1 MTFILLAITLKKEK
15 IARIIRKGAYRI
27 MKKRN
32 IILCTAAGVVVVAAA
47 AGVIVMKGNSSGG
60 GTQGGMGGPGGMDMQ
75 QETQTT
81 VVRAEEPETG
91 SIYLTTELTG
101 TVEPDDVVH
110 VYAKASGDIT
120 AVNVKAGDTV
130 TKGQVL
136 FTIDTE
142 QVANEKNSVDSA
154 QVNLQEAQSD
164 LARMQILYDG
174 GDLSEQEYEQY
185 TNAVKTAQLQYNSA
199 KTSYDQQVSYSSV
212 TAPIS
217 GKVESCSAEVYDRA
231 STNGE
236 LCVISGEGEK
246 KVTFYVTQ
254 RMLENLAVGDSLTVE
269 KSGNAYNAVID
280 EVNTM
285 VDDSTGMFKVE
296 AQLADTDNNAATGS
310 TVKLTVTTG
319 KAENVMTIPVDAVYY
334 SGGKAYVYLYEDGK
348 AKKAS
353 IEVGI
358 NDDDYVE
365 VTGGLSAD
373 DLVVST
379 WSNNLYEG
387 ADIQLSGSGDSQAAP
402 EGAGDQN
409 SQAAPEGAAGAPDG
423 QAAPDAAGRNG
434 GAAPAGEPNADA
446 PADGAGGE
454 TPVTDNSA
462 AGSSASQE
470 G

>member
-1 MTFILLAITLKKEK
+1 
-15 IARIIRKGAYRI
+15 
-27 MKKRN
+27 MKKKN
-32 IILCTAAGVVVVAAA
+32 IILCAAAGVVVVAAA
-47 AGVIVMKGNSSGG
+47 AGVTAMKGSSGG
-60 GTQGGMGGPGGMDMQ
+60 DKQGMGGGPGGRPGGMGEMEQ
-75 QETQTT
+75 QTQTT

-91 SIYLTTELTG
+91 NIYLTTELTG

-142 QVANEKNSVDSA
+142 QVDTAKNSVDSA
-154 QVNLQEAQSD
+154 AVNLQKAQSD

-174 GDLSEQEYEQY
+174 GDLSDQEYEQY
-185 TNAVKTAQLQYNSA
+185 TNSVKTAQLQYNSA
-199 KTSYDQQVSYSSV
+199 KTAYDQQVGYSSV

-231 STNGE
+231 NMNGE

-254 RMLENLAVGDSLTVE
+254 RMLENLAVGDTLTVE
-269 KSGNAYNAVID
+269 KSGKTYDAVIN
-280 EVNTM
+280 EINTM
-285 VDDSTGMFKVE
+285 VDDATGLFKIE
-296 AQLADTDNNAATGS
+296 AQLADADDAATGS

-365 VTGGLSAD
+365 VTDGLSAD

-387 ADIQLSGSGDSQAAP
+387 ADIQLAGSS
-402 EGAGDQN
+402 ESAGGQDTD
-409 SQAAPEGAAGAPDG
+409 AAGQAAPDG
-423 QAAPDAAGRNG
+423 QAVAPKAGNPDGQAAGG
-434 GAAPAGEPNADA
+434 QDALAEEPEQGA
-446 PADGAGGE
+446 
-454 TPVTDNSA
+454 PVGNDNSA
-462 AGSSASQE
+462 AGSSAAQE

>member
-1 MTFILLAITLKKEK
+1 MFTNDFYIIGYNIKKGK
-15 IARIIRKGAYRI
+15 IARIIRRGAYRI

-120 AVNVKAGDTV
+120 AVNVKVGDTV

-334 SGGKAYVYLYEDGK
+334 SGGNAYVYLYEDGK

-387 ADIQLSGSGDSQAAP
+387 ADIQLSGSGDSQTV
-402 EGAGDQN
+402 
-409 SQAAPEGAAGAPDG
+409 
-423 QAAPDAAGRNG
+423 
-434 GAAPAGEPNADA
+434 
-446 PADGAGGE
+446 PADGVGGE
-454 TPVTDNSA
+454 TPAADNSA

>member
-1 MTFILLAITLKKEK
+1 
-15 IARIIRKGAYRI
+15 
-27 MKKRN
+27 MKKKN
-32 IILCTAAGVVVVAAA
+32 IILCAAAGVVVVAAA
-47 AGVIVMKGNSSGG
+47 AGVTAMKGSSGG
-60 GTQGGMGGPGGMDMQ
+60 DKQGMGGGPGGGPGGMGEMEQ
-75 QETQTT
+75 QTQTT

-91 SIYLTTELTG
+91 NIYLTTELTG

-142 QVANEKNSVDSA
+142 QVDTAKNSVDSA
-154 QVNLQEAQSD
+154 AVNLQKAQSD

-174 GDLSEQEYEQY
+174 GDLSDQEYEQY
-185 TNAVKTAQLQYNSA
+185 TNSVKTAQLQYNSA
-199 KTSYDQQVSYSSV
+199 KTAYDQQVGYSSV

-231 STNGE
+231 NMNGE

-254 RMLENLAVGDSLTVE
+254 RMLENLAVGDTLTVE
-269 KSGNAYNAVID
+269 KSGKTYDAVIN
-280 EVNTM
+280 EINTM
-285 VDDSTGMFKVE
+285 VDDATGLFKIE
-296 AQLADTDNNAATGS
+296 AQLADADDAATGS

-365 VTGGLSAD
+365 ITDGLSAD

-387 ADIQLSGSGDSQAAP
+387 ADIQLAGSS
-402 EGAGDQN
+402 ESAGGQD
-409 SQAAPEGAAGAPDG
+409 ADAAGQAAPDG
-423 QAAPDAAGRNG
+423 QAVASKAGNPDGQAAGG
-434 GAAPAGEPNADA
+434 QDA
-446 PADGAGGE
+446 PAEEPEQGAPTGN
-454 TPVTDNSA
+454 DNSA
-462 AGSSASQE
+462 AGSSAAQE

>member
-1 MTFILLAITLKKEK
+1 
-15 IARIIRKGAYRI
+15 
-27 MKKRN
+27 
-32 IILCTAAGVVVVAAA
+32 
-47 AGVIVMKGNSSGG
+47 
-60 GTQGGMGGPGGMDMQ
+60 
-75 QETQTT
+75 
-81 VVRAEEPETG
+81 
-91 SIYLTTELTG
+91 
-101 TVEPDDVVH
+101 
-110 VYAKASGDIT
+110 
-120 AVNVKAGDTV
+120 
-130 TKGQVL
+130 
-136 FTIDTE
+136 
-142 QVANEKNSVDSA
+142 
-154 QVNLQEAQSD
+154 
-164 LARMQILYDG
+164 
-174 GDLSEQEYEQY
+174 
-185 TNAVKTAQLQYNSA
+185 
-199 KTSYDQQVSYSSV
+199 
-212 TAPIS
+212 
-217 GKVESCSAEVYDRA
+217 
-231 STNGE
+231 
-236 LCVISGEGEK
+236 
-246 KVTFYVTQ
+246 
-254 RMLENLAVGDSLTVE
+254 MLENLAVGDSLTVE

-334 SGGKAYVYLYEDGK
+334 SGGNAYVYLYEDGK

-387 ADIQLSGSGDSQAAP
+387 ADIQLSGSGDSQTV
-402 EGAGDQN
+402 
-409 SQAAPEGAAGAPDG
+409 
-423 QAAPDAAGRNG
+423 
-434 GAAPAGEPNADA
+434 

-454 TPVTDNSA
+454 TPAADNSA

>member
-1 MTFILLAITLKKEK
+1 
-15 IARIIRKGAYRI
+15 
-27 MKKRN
+27 
-32 IILCTAAGVVVVAAA
+32 
-47 AGVIVMKGNSSGG
+47 
-60 GTQGGMGGPGGMDMQ
+60 MQ
-75 QETQTT
+75 PQPQTT

-91 SIYLTTELTG
+91 NIYLTTELTG

-142 QVANEKNSVDSA
+142 QVDTAKNSVDSA
-154 QVNLQEAQSD
+154 AVNLQKAQSD

-174 GDLSEQEYEQY
+174 GDLSDQEYEQY

-199 KTSYDQQVSYSSV
+199 KTSYDQQVGYSSV

-231 STNGE
+231 NMNGE

-254 RMLENLAVGDSLTVE
+254 RMLENLSVGDTLTVE
-269 KSGNAYNAVID
+269 KSGKTYDAVIN
-280 EVNTM
+280 EINTM
-285 VDDSTGMFKVE
+285 VDDATGLFKIE
-296 AQLADTDNNAATGS
+296 AQLADADDAATGS

-365 VTGGLSAD
+365 VTDGLSAD

-387 ADIQLSGSGDSQAAP
+387 ADIQLAGSS
-402 EGAGDQN
+402 ESAGGQN
-409 SQAAPEGAAGAPDG
+409 ADAAGQAAPDG
-423 QAAPDAAGRNG
+423 QAVAPKAGNPDGQAAGG
-434 GAAPAGEPNADA
+434 QDA
-446 PADGAGGE
+446 PAEEPAQGAPTGN
-454 TPVTDNSA
+454 DNSA
-462 AGSSASQE
+462 AGSSAAQE

>member
-1 MTFILLAITLKKEK
+1 MSKLSSLMEAAKQNKKKTAI
-15 IARIIRKGAYRI
+15 IA
-27 MKKRN
+27 
-32 IILCTAAGVVVVAAA
+32 VVVVLVLAALF
-47 AGVIVMKGNSSGG
+47 MRFKGGSKGG
-60 GTQGGMGGPGGMDMQ
+60 PGGGPGGMQD
-75 QETQTT
+75 TQMDNVATVAAENPKSGTIERTT
-81 VVRAEEPETG
+81 ST
-91 SIYLTTELTG
+91 SG
-101 TVEPDDVVH
+101 TVEASDVVY

-142 QVANEKNSVDSA
+142 QVDTAKNSVDSA
-154 QVNLQEAQSD
+154 AVNLQKAQSD

-174 GDLSEQEYEQY
+174 GDLSDQEYEQY
-185 TNAVKTAQLQYNSA
+185 TNSVKTAQLQYNSA
-199 KTSYDQQVSYSSV
+199 KTAYDQQVGYSSV

-231 STNGE
+231 NMNGE

-254 RMLENLAVGDSLTVE
+254 RMLENLAVGDTLTVE
-269 KSGNAYNAVID
+269 KSGKTYDAVIN
-280 EVNTM
+280 EINTM
-285 VDDSTGMFKVE
+285 VDDATGLFKIE
-296 AQLADTDNNAATGS
+296 AQLAGADDAATGS

-365 VTGGLSAD
+365 VTDGLSAD

-379 WSNNLYEG
+379 WSNNL
-387 ADIQLSGSGDSQAAP
+387 
-402 EGAGDQN
+402 
-409 SQAAPEGAAGAPDG
+409 
-423 QAAPDAAGRNG
+423 
-434 GAAPAGEPNADA
+434 
-446 PADGAGGE
+446 
-454 TPVTDNSA
+454 
-462 AGSSASQE
+462 
-470 G
+470 

>member
-1 MTFILLAITLKKEK
+1 
-15 IARIIRKGAYRI
+15 
-27 MKKRN
+27 MKKKN
-32 IILCTAAGVVVVAAA
+32 IILCAAAGVVVVAAA
-47 AGVIVMKGNSSGG
+47 AGVTAMKGSSGG
-60 GTQGGMGGPGGMDMQ
+60 DKQGMGGGPGGGPGGMGEMEQ
-75 QETQTT
+75 QTQTT

-91 SIYLTTELTG
+91 NIYLTTELTG

-120 AVNVKAGDTV
+120 AVN
-130 TKGQVL
+130 GQVL

-142 QVANEKNSVDSA
+142 QVDTAKNSVDSA
-154 QVNLQEAQSD
+154 AVNLQKAQSD

-174 GDLSEQEYEQY
+174 GDLSDQEYEQY

-199 KTSYDQQVSYSSV
+199 KTSYDQQVCYSSV

-231 STNGE
+231 NMNGE

-254 RMLENLAVGDSLTVE
+254 RMLENLAVGDTLTVE
-269 KSGNAYNAVID
+269 KSGKTYDAVIN
-280 EVNTM
+280 EINTM
-285 VDDSTGMFKVE
+285 VDD
-296 AQLADTDNNAATGS
+296 ADDAATGS
-310 TVKLTVTTG
+310 TVRLTVTAG

-365 VTGGLSAD
+365 VTDGLSTD

-387 ADIQLSGSGDSQAAP
+387 ADIQLAGSS
-402 EGAGDQN
+402 E
-409 SQAAPEGAAGAPDG
+409 S
-423 QAAPDAAGRNG
+423 
-434 GAAPAGEPNADA
+434 
-446 PADGAGGE
+446 AGGQNAP
-454 TPVTDNSA
+454 TGNDNSA
-462 AGSSASQE
+462 VGSSAAQE

>member
-1 MTFILLAITLKKEK
+1 
-15 IARIIRKGAYRI
+15 
-27 MKKRN
+27 MKKKN
-32 IILCTAAGVVVVAAA
+32 IILCAAAGVVVVAAA
-47 AGVIVMKGNSSGG
+47 AGVTAMKDSSGG
-60 GTQGGMGGPGGMDMQ
+60 DKQGMGGGPGGRPGGMGEMEQ
-75 QETQTT
+75 QTQTT

-91 SIYLTTELTG
+91 NIYLTTELTG

-142 QVANEKNSVDSA
+142 QVDTAKNSVDSA
-154 QVNLQEAQSD
+154 AVNLQKAQSD

-174 GDLSEQEYEQY
+174 GDLSDQEYEQY
-185 TNAVKTAQLQYNSA
+185 TNSVKTAQLQYNSA
-199 KTSYDQQVSYSSV
+199 KTAYDQQVGYSSV

-231 STNGE
+231 NMNGE

-254 RMLENLAVGDSLTVE
+254 RMLENLAVGDTLTVE
-269 KSGNAYNAVID
+269 KSGNTYDAVIN
-280 EVNTM
+280 EINTM
-285 VDDSTGMFKVE
+285 VDDATGLFKIE
-296 AQLADTDNNAATGS
+296 AQLADADDAATGS

-365 VTGGLSAD
+365 VTDGLSAD

-387 ADIQLSGSGDSQAAP
+387 ADIQLAGSS
-402 EGAGDQN
+402 ESAG
-409 SQAAPEGAAGAPDG
+409 G
-423 QAAPDAAGRNG
+423 Q
-434 GAAPAGEPNADA
+434 DA
-446 PADGAGGE
+446 PTGN
-454 TPVTDNSA
+454 DNSA
-462 AGSSASQE
+462 AGSSAAQE

>member
-1 MTFILLAITLKKEK
+1 MN
-15 IARIIRKGAYRI
+15 
-27 MKKRN
+27 KRN

-47 AGVIVMKGNSSGG
+47 VGVTTMKGSSGG
-60 GTQGGMGGPGGMDMQ
+60 VKQGGMGMGGPGGGPGGMDGMQ
-75 QETQTT
+75 QESQST

-120 AVNVKAGDTV
+120 AAYVKAGDIV

-142 QVANEKNSVDSA
+142 QVANAKNSVDSA
-154 QVNLQEAQSD
+154 EVNLQKAQSD

-174 GDLSEQEYEQY
+174 GDLSDQEYEQY

-231 STNGE
+231 NMNGE

-254 RMLENLAVGDSLTVE
+254 RMLDNLAVGDSLTVE
-269 KSGNAYNAVID
+269 KSGKTYNAVID
-280 EVNTM
+280 EINTM
-285 VDDSTGMFKVE
+285 VDDATGMFKVE
-296 AQLADTDNNAATGS
+296 AQLADADDAATGS

-365 VTGGLSAD
+365 VTDGLSAD

-387 ADIQLSGSGDSQAAP
+387 ADIQLAGSSENADSQ
-402 EGAGDQN
+402 G
-409 SQAAPEGAAGAPDG
+409 AGAPDG
-423 QAAPDAAGRNG
+423 QAAPDGAGDPDSQSAPG
-434 GAAPAGEPNADA
+434 ESGDPDGQAAPGAEAGTPNSPAGAPNADA
-446 PADGAGGE
+446 PSGE
-454 TPVTDNSA
+454 QAPSADNSA

>member
-1 MTFILLAITLKKEK
+1 
-15 IARIIRKGAYRI
+15 
-27 MKKRN
+27 MKKKN
-32 IILCTAAGVVVVAAA
+32 IILCAAAGVVVVAAA
-47 AGVIVMKGNSSGG
+47 AGVTAMKGSSGG
-60 GTQGGMGGPGGMDMQ
+60 DKQGMGGGPGGVPGGMGEMQ
-75 QETQTT
+75 QQTQTT

-91 SIYLTTELTG
+91 NIYLTTELTG

-142 QVANEKNSVDSA
+142 QVDTAKNSVDSA
-154 QVNLQEAQSD
+154 AVNLQKAQSD

-174 GDLSEQEYEQY
+174 GDLSDQEYEQY

-199 KTSYDQQVSYSSV
+199 KTSYDQQVGYSSV

-231 STNGE
+231 NMNGE

-254 RMLENLAVGDSLTVE
+254 RMLENLAVGDTMTVE
-269 KSGNAYNAVID
+269 KSGNTYNAVID
-280 EVNTM
+280 EINTM
-285 VDDSTGMFKVE
+285 VDETTGLFKVE
-296 AQLADTDNNAATGS
+296 AQLTDANDAATGS

-348 AKKAS
+348 AKKVS

-358 NDDDYVE
+358 NNDDYVE
-365 VTGGLSAD
+365 VTDGLSAD

-387 ADIQLSGSGDSQAAP
+387 ADIQLAGSSESA
-402 EGAGDQN
+402 E
-409 SQAAPEGAAGAPDG
+409 SDG
-423 QAAPDAAGRNG
+423 QAAPDADGE
-434 GAAPAGEPNADA
+434 APAGSDNQGAPENGENAPEGQPA
-446 PADGAGGE
+446 PDSGENAQAGDENG
-454 TPVTDNSA
+454 A
-462 AGSSASQE
+462 AGSSAAQE

>member
-1 MTFILLAITLKKEK
+1 
-15 IARIIRKGAYRI
+15 
-27 MKKRN
+27 MKKKN
-32 IILCTAAGVVVVAAA
+32 IILCAAAGVVVVAAA
-47 AGVIVMKGNSSGG
+47 AGVTAMKGSSGG
-60 GTQGGMGGPGGMDMQ
+60 DKQGMGGGPGGGPGGMGEMEQ
-75 QETQTT
+75 QTQTT

-91 SIYLTTELTG
+91 NIYLTTELTG

-142 QVANEKNSVDSA
+142 QVDTAKNSVDSA
-154 QVNLQEAQSD
+154 AVNLQKAQSD

-174 GDLSEQEYEQY
+174 GDLSDQEYEQY

-199 KTSYDQQVSYSSV
+199 KTSYDQQVGYSSV

-231 STNGE
+231 NMNGE

-254 RMLENLAVGDSLTVE
+254 RMLENLSVGDTLTVE
-269 KSGNAYNAVID
+269 KSGKTYDAVIN
-280 EVNTM
+280 EINTM
-285 VDDSTGMFKVE
+285 VDDATGLFKIE
-296 AQLADTDNNAATGS
+296 AQLADADDAATGS

-365 VTGGLSAD
+365 ITDGLSAD

-387 ADIQLSGSGDSQAAP
+387 ADIQLAGSS
-402 EGAGDQN
+402 ESAGDQD
-409 SQAAPEGAAGAPDG
+409 ADAAGQAAPDG
-423 QAAPDAAGRNG
+423 QAVASKAGNPDGQAAGG
-434 GAAPAGEPNADA
+434 QDA
-446 PADGAGGE
+446 PAEEPEQGAPTGN
-454 TPVTDNSA
+454 DNSA
-462 AGSSASQE
+462 AGSSAAQE

>member
-1 MTFILLAITLKKEK
+1 
-15 IARIIRKGAYRI
+15 
-27 MKKRN
+27 MKKKN
-32 IILCTAAGVVVVAAA
+32 IILCAAAGVVVVAAA
-47 AGVIVMKGNSSGG
+47 AGVTAMKGSSGG
-60 GTQGGMGGPGGMDMQ
+60 DKQGMGGGPGGGPGGMGEMEQ
-75 QETQTT
+75 QTQTT

-91 SIYLTTELTG
+91 NIYLTTELTG

-142 QVANEKNSVDSA
+142 QVDTAKNSVDSA
-154 QVNLQEAQSD
+154 AVNLQKAQSD

-174 GDLSEQEYEQY
+174 GDLSDQEYEQY
-185 TNAVKTAQLQYNSA
+185 TNSVKTAQLQYNSA
-199 KTSYDQQVSYSSV
+199 KTAYDQQVGYSSV

-231 STNGE
+231 NMNGE

-254 RMLENLAVGDSLTVE
+254 RMLENLAVGDTLTVE
-269 KSGNAYNAVID
+269 KSGKTYDAVIN
-280 EVNTM
+280 EINTM
-285 VDDSTGMFKVE
+285 VDDATGLFKIE
-296 AQLADTDNNAATGS
+296 AQLADADDAATGS

-365 VTGGLSAD
+365 VTDGLSAD

-387 ADIQLSGSGDSQAAP
+387 ADIQLSGSDDSQAVL

-409 SQAAPEGAAGAPDG
+409 SQAAQNGEAGAPDG
-423 QAAPDAAGRNG
+423 QAASDAAGHNG
-434 GAAPAGEPNADA
+434 GAAPAGENA
-446 PADGAGGE
+446 PADRAGGE
-454 TPVTDNSA
+454 TPAADNSA

>member
-1 MTFILLAITLKKEK
+1 
-15 IARIIRKGAYRI
+15 

-32 IILCTAAGVVVVAAA
+32 VILCTAAGVVVVAAA
-47 AGVIVMKGNSSGG
+47 AGVIVMKGKSSGG
-60 GTQGGMGGPGGMDMQ
+60 GMQGGMGGPGGGPGGMDMR

-120 AVNVKAGDTV
+120 AVNVKAGDIV

-142 QVANEKNSVDSA
+142 QVANAKNSVDSA
-154 QVNLQEAQSD
+154 QVNLQKAQSD

-231 STNGE
+231 NMNGE

-254 RMLENLAVGDSLTVE
+254 RMLENLAVGDSLTAE
-269 KSGNAYNAVID
+269 KSGNTYNAMID
-280 EVNTM
+280 EINTM

-296 AQLADTDNNAATGS
+296 AQLTDTDNNAATGS

-365 VTGGLSAD
+365 VTDGLSAD

-387 ADIQLSGSGDSQAAP
+387 ADIQLSGSNDSQAAP

-409 SQAAPEGAAGAPDG
+409 SQAAPNGEAGAPDG
-423 QAAPDAAGRNG
+423 Q
-434 GAAPAGEPNADA
+434 AAPAGEPNADA

-454 TPVTDNSA
+454 TPAADNSA
-462 AGSSASQE
+462 AGSSAAQE

>member
-1 MTFILLAITLKKEK
+1 
-15 IARIIRKGAYRI
+15 
-27 MKKRN
+27 MKKKN
-32 IILCTAAGVVVVAAA
+32 IILCAAAGVVVVAAA
-47 AGVIVMKGNSSGG
+47 AGVTAMKGSSGG
-60 GTQGGMGGPGGMDMQ
+60 DKQGMGGGPGGGPGGMGEMEQ
-75 QETQTT
+75 QTQTT

-91 SIYLTTELTG
+91 NIYLTTELTG

-142 QVANEKNSVDSA
+142 QVDTAKNSVDSA
-154 QVNLQEAQSD
+154 AVNLQKAQSD

-174 GDLSEQEYEQY
+174 GDLSDQEYEQY

-199 KTSYDQQVSYSSV
+199 KTSYDQQVGYSSV

-231 STNGE
+231 NMNGE

-254 RMLENLAVGDSLTVE
+254 RMLENLSVGDTLTVE
-269 KSGNAYNAVID
+269 KSGKTYDAVIN
-280 EVNTM
+280 EINTM
-285 VDDSTGMFKVE
+285 VDDATGLFKIE
-296 AQLADTDNNAATGS
+296 AQLVDADDAATES

-365 VTGGLSAD
+365 VTDGLSAD

-387 ADIQLSGSGDSQAAP
+387 ADIQLAGSS
-402 EGAGDQN
+402 ESAGGQD
-409 SQAAPEGAAGAPDG
+409 ADAAGQAAPDG
-423 QAAPDAAGRNG
+423 QAVAPKAGNPDDQAAGG
-434 GAAPAGEPNADA
+434 QDALAEEPEQDA
-446 PADGAGGE
+446 PVGNDK
-454 TPVTDNSA
+454 SA
-462 AGSSASQE
+462 AGSSAAQE

>member
-1 MTFILLAITLKKEK
+1 
-15 IARIIRKGAYRI
+15 
-27 MKKRN
+27 MKKKN
-32 IILCTAAGVVVVAAA
+32 IILCAAAGVVVVAAA
-47 AGVIVMKGNSSGG
+47 AGVTAMKGSSGG
-60 GTQGGMGGPGGMDMQ
+60 DKQGMGGGPGGGPGGMGEMEQ
-75 QETQTT
+75 QTQTT

-91 SIYLTTELTG
+91 NIYLTTELTG

-142 QVANEKNSVDSA
+142 QVDTAKNSVDSA
-154 QVNLQEAQSD
+154 TVNLQKAQSD

-174 GDLSEQEYEQY
+174 GDLSDQEY
-185 TNAVKTAQLQYNSA
+185 
-199 KTSYDQQVSYSSV
+199 QQVGYSSV

-231 STNGE
+231 NMNGE

-254 RMLENLAVGDSLTVE
+254 RMLENLSVGDTLTVE
-269 KSGNAYNAVID
+269 KSGKTYDAVIN
-280 EVNTM
+280 EINTM
-285 VDDSTGMFKVE
+285 VDDATGLFKIE
-296 AQLADTDNNAATGS
+296 AQLADADDAATGS

-365 VTGGLSAD
+365 VTDGLSAD

-387 ADIQLSGSGDSQAAP
+387 ADIQLAGSS
-402 EGAGDQN
+402 E
-409 SQAAPEGAAGAPDG
+409 S
-423 QAAPDAAGRNG
+423 
-434 GAAPAGEPNADA
+434 
-446 PADGAGGE
+446 AGGQNAP
-454 TPVTDNSA
+454 TGNDNSA
-462 AGSSASQE
+462 AGSSAAQE

>member
-1 MTFILLAITLKKEK
+1 
-15 IARIIRKGAYRI
+15 
-27 MKKRN
+27 MKKKN
-32 IILCTAAGVVVVAAA
+32 IILCAAAGVVVVAAA
-47 AGVIVMKGNSSGG
+47 AGVTVMKGSSGG
-60 GTQGGMGGPGGMDMQ
+60 DKQGMGGGPGGGPGGMQ
-75 QETQTT
+75 QQTQTT

-91 SIYLTTELTG
+91 NIYLTTELTG

-142 QVANEKNSVDSA
+142 QVDTAKNSVDSA
-154 QVNLQEAQSD
+154 AVNLQKAQSN

-174 GDLSEQEYEQY
+174 GDLSDQEYEQY

-199 KTSYDQQVSYSSV
+199 KTSYDQQVGYSSV

-231 STNGE
+231 NMNGE

-254 RMLENLAVGDSLTVE
+254 RMLENLAVGDTLTVE
-269 KSGNAYNAVID
+269 KSGKTYDAVIN
-280 EVNTM
+280 EINTM
-285 VDDSTGMFKVE
+285 VDDATGLFKIE
-296 AQLADTDNNAATGS
+296 AQLADADDAATGS

-353 IEVGI
+353 IEIGI

-365 VTGGLSAD
+365 VTDGLSAD

-387 ADIQLSGSGDSQAAP
+387 ADIQLAGSSQNADAA
-402 EGAGDQN
+402 
-409 SQAAPEGAAGAPDG
+409 G
-423 QAAPDAAGRNG
+423 QAAPNNQA
-434 GAAPAGEPNADA
+434 AAPEEGSPDSQNDSQGA
-446 PADGAGGE
+446 PEADGAPTGN
-454 TPVTDNSA
+454 DNSA
-462 AGSSASQE
+462 AGSSAAQE

>member
-334 SGGKAYVYLYEDGK
+334 SGGKADVYFYEDVK

-387 ADIQLSGSGDSQAAP
+387 ADIQLSGSGDSQTV
-402 EGAGDQN
+402 
-409 SQAAPEGAAGAPDG
+409 
-423 QAAPDAAGRNG
+423 
-434 GAAPAGEPNADA
+434 

-454 TPVTDNSA
+454 TPAADNSA

>member
-1 MTFILLAITLKKEK
+1 
-15 IARIIRKGAYRI
+15 
-27 MKKRN
+27 MKKKN
-32 IILCTAAGVVVVAAA
+32 IILCAAAGVVVVAAA
-47 AGVIVMKGNSSGG
+47 AGVTAMKGSSGG
-60 GTQGGMGGPGGMDMQ
+60 DKQGMGGGPGGGMGEMEQ
-75 QETQTT
+75 QTQTT

-91 SIYLTTELTG
+91 NIYLTTELTG

-142 QVANEKNSVDSA
+142 QVDTAKNSVDSA
-154 QVNLQEAQSD
+154 AVNLQKAQSD

-174 GDLSEQEYEQY
+174 GDLSDQEYEQY

-199 KTSYDQQVSYSSV
+199 KTSYDQQVGYSSV

-231 STNGE
+231 NMNGE

-254 RMLENLAVGDSLTVE
+254 RMLENLAVGDTLTVE
-269 KSGNAYNAVID
+269 KSGKTYDAVIN
-280 EVNTM
+280 EINTM
-285 VDDSTGMFKVE
+285 VDDATGLFKIE
-296 AQLADTDNNAATGS
+296 AQLADADDAATGS

-319 KAENVMTIPVDAVYY
+319 KAENVMTIPMDAVYY

-365 VTGGLSAD
+365 VTDGLSAD

-387 ADIQLSGSGDSQAAP
+387 ADIQLAGSSQNADAA
-402 EGAGDQN
+402 
-409 SQAAPEGAAGAPDG
+409 G
-423 QAAPDAAGRNG
+423 QAAPNNQA
-434 GAAPAGEPNADA
+434 AAPEEGSPDSQNDSQGA
-446 PADGAGGE
+446 PEADGAPTGN
-454 TPVTDNSA
+454 DNSA
-462 AGSSASQE
+462 AGSSAAQE

>member
-1 MTFILLAITLKKEK
+1 
-15 IARIIRKGAYRI
+15 
-27 MKKRN
+27 
-32 IILCTAAGVVVVAAA
+32 
-47 AGVIVMKGNSSGG
+47 
-60 GTQGGMGGPGGMDMQ
+60 
-75 QETQTT
+75 
-81 VVRAEEPETG
+81 
-91 SIYLTTELTG
+91 
-101 TVEPDDVVH
+101 
-110 VYAKASGDIT
+110 
-120 AVNVKAGDTV
+120 
-130 TKGQVL
+130 
-136 FTIDTE
+136 
-142 QVANEKNSVDSA
+142 
-154 QVNLQEAQSD
+154 
-164 LARMQILYDG
+164 MQILYDG

-231 STNGE
+231 NMNGE

-269 KSGNAYNAVID
+269 KSGNTYNAVID
-280 EVNTM
+280 EINTM

-296 AQLADTDNNAATGS
+296 AQLTDTDNNAATGS

-334 SGGKAYVYLYEDGK
+334 SGGNAYVYLYEDGK

-387 ADIQLSGSGDSQAAP
+387 ADIQLSGSGD
-402 EGAGDQN
+402 GAV
-409 SQAAPEGAAGAPDG
+409 
-423 QAAPDAAGRNG
+423 
-434 GAAPAGEPNADA
+434 
-446 PADGAGGE
+446 GE
-454 TPVTDNSA
+454 TPAADNSA
-462 AGSSASQE
+462 AGSSAAQE

>member
-1 MTFILLAITLKKEK
+1 
-15 IARIIRKGAYRI
+15 
-27 MKKRN
+27 MKKKN
-32 IILCTAAGVVVVAAA
+32 IILCAAAGVVVVAAA
-47 AGVIVMKGNSSGG
+47 AGVTAMKGSSGG
-60 GTQGGMGGPGGMDMQ
+60 DKQGMGGGPGGGPGGMGEMEQ
-75 QETQTT
+75 QTQTT

-91 SIYLTTELTG
+91 NIYLTTELTG

-142 QVANEKNSVDSA
+142 QVDTAKNSVDSA
-154 QVNLQEAQSD
+154 AVNLQKAQSD

-174 GDLSEQEYEQY
+174 GDLSDQEYEQY
-185 TNAVKTAQLQYNSA
+185 TNSVKTAQLQYNSA
-199 KTSYDQQVSYSSV
+199 KTAYDQQVGYSSV

-217 GKVESCSAEVYDRA
+217 GKVESCSTEVYDRA
-231 STNGE
+231 NMNGE

-269 KSGNAYNAVID
+269 KSGNTYNAVID
-280 EVNTM
+280 EINTM

-365 VTGGLSAD
+365 VTDGLSTD

-409 SQAAPEGAAGAPDG
+409 SQAAPNGEAGAPDG
-423 QAAPDAAGRNG
+423 Q
-434 GAAPAGEPNADA
+434 AAPAGEPNADA

-454 TPVTDNSA
+454 TPAADNSA
-462 AGSSASQE
+462 AGSSAAQE

>member
-1 MTFILLAITLKKEK
+1 
-15 IARIIRKGAYRI
+15 
-27 MKKRN
+27 MKKKN
-32 IILCTAAGVVVVAAA
+32 IILCAAAGVVVVAAA
-47 AGVIVMKGNSSGG
+47 AGVTAMKGSSSGDKQGMG
-60 GTQGGMGGPGGMDMQ
+60 GGPGGGPGGMGEMEQ
-75 QETQTT
+75 QTQTT

-91 SIYLTTELTG
+91 NIYLTTELTG

-142 QVANEKNSVDSA
+142 QVDTAKNSVDSA
-154 QVNLQEAQSD
+154 AVNLQKAQSD

-174 GDLSEQEYEQY
+174 GDLSDQEYEQY
-185 TNAVKTAQLQYNSA
+185 TNSVKTAQLQYNSA
-199 KTSYDQQVSYSSV
+199 KTAYDQQVGYSSV

-231 STNGE
+231 NMNGE

-254 RMLENLAVGDSLTVE
+254 RMLENLAVGDTLTVE
-269 KSGNAYNAVID
+269 KSGNTYDAVIN
-280 EVNTM
+280 EINTM
-285 VDDSTGMFKVE
+285 VDDATGLFKIE
-296 AQLADTDNNAATGS
+296 AQLADADDAATGS

-365 VTGGLSAD
+365 VTDGLSAD

-387 ADIQLSGSGDSQAAP
+387 ADIQLAGSS
-402 EGAGDQN
+402 ESAG
-409 SQAAPEGAAGAPDG
+409 G
-423 QAAPDAAGRNG
+423 Q
-434 GAAPAGEPNADA
+434 DA
-446 PADGAGGE
+446 PTGN
-454 TPVTDNSA
+454 DNSA
-462 AGSSASQE
+462 AGSSAAQE

>member
-1 MTFILLAITLKKEK
+1 
-15 IARIIRKGAYRI
+15 

-60 GTQGGMGGPGGMDMQ
+60 GMQGGMGGPGGGPGGMGGMQ
-75 QETQTT
+75 QESQNT

-120 AVNVKAGDTV
+120 AVYVKAGDTV

-142 QVANEKNSVDSA
+142 QVANAKNSVDSA
-154 QVNLQEAQSD
+154 QVNLQKAQSD

-231 STNGE
+231 NMNGE

-269 KSGNAYNAVID
+269 KSGNTYNAMID
-280 EVNTM
+280 EINTM

-296 AQLADTDNNAATGS
+296 AQLTDTDNNAATGS

-365 VTGGLSAD
+365 VTDGLSAD

-387 ADIQLSGSGDSQAAP
+387 ADIQLSGSSDSQAAP
-402 EGAGDQN
+402 NGE
-409 SQAAPEGAAGAPDG
+409 AGAPDG
-423 QAAPDAAGRNG
+423 QAAPNAAGQNG
-434 GAAPAGEPNADA
+434 GTAPDGQAA

-454 TPVTDNSA
+454 TPAADNSA
-462 AGSSASQE
+462 AGSSAAQE

>member
-32 IILCTAAGVVVVAAA
+32 IILCTAAGVVVIAAA

-142 QVANEKNSVDSA
+142 QVANAKNSVDSA
-154 QVNLQEAQSD
+154 QVNLQKAQSD

-387 ADIQLSGSGDSQAAP
+387 ADIQLSGSSDSQAT
-402 EGAGDQN
+402 
-409 SQAAPEGAAGAPDG
+409 
-423 QAAPDAAGRNG
+423 
-434 GAAPAGEPNADA
+434 

-454 TPVTDNSA
+454 TPAADNSA

>member
-1 MTFILLAITLKKEK
+1 
-15 IARIIRKGAYRI
+15 

-32 IILCTAAGVVVVAAA
+32 VILCTAAGVVVVAAA
-47 AGVIVMKGNSSGG
+47 AGVIVMKGKSSGG
-60 GTQGGMGGPGGMDMQ
+60 GMQGGMGGPGGGPGGMGGMQ
-75 QETQTT
+75 QESQST
-81 VVRAEEPETG
+81 VVRAKEPGTG

-120 AVNVKAGDTV
+120 AVYVKAGDTV

-142 QVANEKNSVDSA
+142 QVANAKNSVDSA
-154 QVNLQEAQSD
+154 QINLQKAQSD

-231 STNGE
+231 NMNGE

-254 RMLENLAVGDSLTVE
+254 RMLENLAVGDTLTVE
-269 KSGNAYNAVID
+269 KSGKTYDAVIN
-280 EVNTM
+280 EINTM
-285 VDDSTGMFKVE
+285 VDDATGLFKIE
-296 AQLADTDNNAATGS
+296 AQLADADDAATGS

-365 VTGGLSAD
+365 VTDGLSAD

-387 ADIQLSGSGDSQAAP
+387 ADIQLAGSSQNADAA
-402 EGAGDQN
+402 
-409 SQAAPEGAAGAPDG
+409 G
-423 QAAPDAAGRNG
+423 QAAPNNQA
-434 GAAPAGEPNADA
+434 AAPEEGSPDSQNDSQGA
-446 PADGAGGE
+446 PEADGAPTGN
-454 TPVTDNSA
+454 DNSA
-462 AGSSASQE
+462 AGSSAAQE

>member
-1 MTFILLAITLKKEK
+1 
-15 IARIIRKGAYRI
+15 
-27 MKKRN
+27 MKKKN
-32 IILCTAAGVVVVAAA
+32 IILCAAAGVVVVAAA
-47 AGVIVMKGNSSGG
+47 AGVTAMKGSSGG
-60 GTQGGMGGPGGMDMQ
+60 DKQGMGGGPGGGPGGMGEMEQ
-75 QETQTT
+75 QTQTT

-91 SIYLTTELTG
+91 NIYLTTELTG

-142 QVANEKNSVDSA
+142 QVDTAKNSVDSA
-154 QVNLQEAQSD
+154 AVNLQKAQSD

-174 GDLSEQEYEQY
+174 GDLSDQEYEQY
-185 TNAVKTAQLQYNSA
+185 TNSVKTAQLQYNSA
-199 KTSYDQQVSYSSV
+199 KTAYDQQVGYSSV

-231 STNGE
+231 NMNGE

-254 RMLENLAVGDSLTVE
+254 RMLENLAVGDTLTVE
-269 KSGNAYNAVID
+269 KSGKTYDAVIN
-280 EVNTM
+280 EINTM
-285 VDDSTGMFKVE
+285 VDDATGLFKIE
-296 AQLADTDNNAATGS
+296 AQLADADDAATGS

-334 SGGKAYVYLYEDGK
+334 SGGKA
-348 AKKAS
+348 KKAS

-365 VTGGLSAD
+365 VTDGLSAD

-387 ADIQLSGSGDSQAAP
+387 ADIQLAGSS
-402 EGAGDQN
+402 E
-409 SQAAPEGAAGAPDG
+409 S
-423 QAAPDAAGRNG
+423 
-434 GAAPAGEPNADA
+434 
-446 PADGAGGE
+446 AGGQNAP
-454 TPVTDNSA
+454 TGNDNSA
-462 AGSSASQE
+462 AGSSAAQE

>member
-1 MTFILLAITLKKEK
+1 
-15 IARIIRKGAYRI
+15 
-27 MKKRN
+27 MKKKN
-32 IILCTAAGVVVVAAA
+32 IILCAAAGVVVVAAA
-47 AGVIVMKGNSSGG
+47 AGVTAMKGSSGG
-60 GTQGGMGGPGGMDMQ
+60 DKQGMGGGPGGGPGGMGEMEQ
-75 QETQTT
+75 QTQTT

-91 SIYLTTELTG
+91 NIYLTTELTG

-142 QVANEKNSVDSA
+142 QVDTAKNSVDSA
-154 QVNLQEAQSD
+154 AVNLQKAQSD

-174 GDLSEQEYEQY
+174 GDLSDQEYEQY
-185 TNAVKTAQLQYNSA
+185 TNSVKTAQLQYNSA
-199 KTSYDQQVSYSSV
+199 KTAYDQQVGYSSV

-231 STNGE
+231 NMNGE

-254 RMLENLAVGDSLTVE
+254 RMLENLAVGDTLTVE
-269 KSGNAYNAVID
+269 KSGKTYDAVIN
-280 EVNTM
+280 EINTM
-285 VDDSTGMFKVE
+285 VDDATGLFKIE
-296 AQLADTDNNAATGS
+296 AQLADADDAATGS

-365 VTGGLSAD
+365 VTDGLSAD

-387 ADIQLSGSGDSQAAP
+387 ADIQLAGSS
-402 EGAGDQN
+402 ESAGGQDTD
-409 SQAAPEGAAGAPDG
+409 AAGQAAPDG
-423 QAAPDAAGRNG
+423 QAVAPKAGNPDGQAAGG
-434 GAAPAGEPNADA
+434 QDALAEEPEQGA
-446 PADGAGGE
+446 
-454 TPVTDNSA
+454 PVGNDNSA
-462 AGSSASQE
+462 AGSSAAQE

>member
-1 MTFILLAITLKKEK
+1 
-15 IARIIRKGAYRI
+15 

-60 GTQGGMGGPGGMDMQ
+60 GTQGGMGGPGGGPGGMDMQ

-334 SGGKAYVYLYEDGK
+334 SGGNAYVYLYEDGK

-365 VTGGLSAD
+365 VTDGLSAD

-387 ADIQLSGSGDSQAAP
+387 ADIQLSGSSDSQAAP
-402 EGAGDQN
+402 NGE
-409 SQAAPEGAAGAPDG
+409 AGAPDG
-423 QAAPDAAGRNG
+423 QAAPEAAGRNG

-454 TPVTDNSA
+454 TPAADNSA
-462 AGSSASQE
+462 AGSSAAQE

>member
-1 MTFILLAITLKKEK
+1 
-15 IARIIRKGAYRI
+15 
-27 MKKRN
+27 MKKKN
-32 IILCTAAGVVVVAAA
+32 IILCAAAGVVVVAAA
-47 AGVIVMKGNSSGG
+47 AGVTVMKGSSGG
-60 GTQGGMGGPGGMDMQ
+60 DKQGMGGGPGGGPGGMQ
-75 QETQTT
+75 QQTQTT

-91 SIYLTTELTG
+91 NIYLTTELTG

-142 QVANEKNSVDSA
+142 QVDTAKNSVDSA
-154 QVNLQEAQSD
+154 AVNLQKAQSD

-174 GDLSEQEYEQY
+174 GDLSDQEYEQY

-199 KTSYDQQVSYSSV
+199 KTSYDQQVGYSSV

-231 STNGE
+231 NMNGE

-254 RMLENLAVGDSLTVE
+254 RMLENLAVGDTLTVE
-269 KSGNAYNAVID
+269 KSGKTYDAVIN
-280 EVNTM
+280 EINTM
-285 VDDSTGMFKVE
+285 VDDATGLFKIE
-296 AQLADTDNNAATGS
+296 AQLADADDAATGS

-365 VTGGLSAD
+365 VTDGLSAD

-387 ADIQLSGSGDSQAAP
+387 ADIQLAGSSQNADAA
-402 EGAGDQN
+402 
-409 SQAAPEGAAGAPDG
+409 G
-423 QAAPDAAGRNG
+423 QAAPNNQA
-434 GAAPAGEPNADA
+434 AAPEEGSPDSQNDSQGA
-446 PADGAGGE
+446 PEADGAPTGN
-454 TPVTDNSA
+454 DNSA
-462 AGSSASQE
+462 AGSSAAQE

>member
-1 MTFILLAITLKKEK
+1 
-15 IARIIRKGAYRI
+15 
-27 MKKRN
+27 MKKKN
-32 IILCTAAGVVVVAAA
+32 IILCAAAGVVVVAAA
-47 AGVIVMKGNSSGG
+47 AGVTAMKGSSGG
-60 GTQGGMGGPGGMDMQ
+60 DKQGMGGGPGGGPGGMGEMEQ
-75 QETQTT
+75 QTQTT

-91 SIYLTTELTG
+91 NIYLTTELTG

-142 QVANEKNSVDSA
+142 QVDTAKNSVDSA
-154 QVNLQEAQSD
+154 AVNLQKAQSD

-174 GDLSEQEYEQY
+174 GDLSDQEYEQY
-185 TNAVKTAQLQYNSA
+185 TNSVKTAQLQYNSA
-199 KTSYDQQVSYSSV
+199 KTAYDQQVGYSSV

-231 STNGE
+231 NMNGE

-254 RMLENLAVGDSLTVE
+254 RMLENLAVGDTLTVE
-269 KSGNAYNAVID
+269 KSGNTYDAVIN
-280 EVNTM
+280 EINTM
-285 VDDSTGMFKVE
+285 VDDATGLFKIE
-296 AQLADTDNNAATGS
+296 AQLADADDAATGS

-365 VTGGLSAD
+365 VTDGLSAD

-387 ADIQLSGSGDSQAAP
+387 ADIQLAGSS
-402 EGAGDQN
+402 E
-409 SQAAPEGAAGAPDG
+409 S
-423 QAAPDAAGRNG
+423 
-434 GAAPAGEPNADA
+434 
-446 PADGAGGE
+446 AGGQNAP
-454 TPVTDNSA
+454 TGNDNSA
-462 AGSSASQE
+462 AGSSAAQE

>member
-1 MTFILLAITLKKEK
+1 
-15 IARIIRKGAYRI
+15 
-27 MKKRN
+27 MKKKN
-32 IILCTAAGVVVVAAA
+32 IILCAAAGVVVVAAA
-47 AGVIVMKGNSSGG
+47 AGVTAMKGSSGG
-60 GTQGGMGGPGGMDMQ
+60 DKQGMGGGPGGGPGGMGEMEQ
-75 QETQTT
+75 QTQTT

-91 SIYLTTELTG
+91 NIYLTTELTG

-142 QVANEKNSVDSA
+142 QVDTAKNSVDSA
-154 QVNLQEAQSD
+154 AVNLQKAQSD

-174 GDLSEQEYEQY
+174 GDLSDQEYEQY

-199 KTSYDQQVSYSSV
+199 KTSYDQQVGYSSV

-231 STNGE
+231 NMNGE

-254 RMLENLAVGDSLTVE
+254 RMLENLSVGDTLTVE
-269 KSGNAYNAVID
+269 KSGKTYDAVIN
-280 EVNTM
+280 EINTM
-285 VDDSTGMFKVE
+285 VDDATGLFKIE
-296 AQLADTDNNAATGS
+296 AQLADADDAATGS

-365 VTGGLSAD
+365 ITDGLSAD

-387 ADIQLSGSGDSQAAP
+387 ADIQLAGSS
-402 EGAGDQN
+402 ESAGGQD
-409 SQAAPEGAAGAPDG
+409 ADAAGQAAPDG
-423 QAAPDAAGRNG
+423 QAVASKAGNPDGQAAGG
-434 GAAPAGEPNADA
+434 QDA
-446 PADGAGGE
+446 PAEEPKQGAPTGN
-454 TPVTDNSA
+454 DNSA
-462 AGSSASQE
+462 AGSSAAQE

>member
-1 MTFILLAITLKKEK
+1 
-15 IARIIRKGAYRI
+15 

-32 IILCTAAGVVVVAAA
+32 VILCTAAGVVVVAAA
-47 AGVIVMKGNSSGG
+47 AGVIVMKGKSSGG
-60 GTQGGMGGPGGMDMQ
+60 GMQGGMGGPGGGPGGMGGMQ
-75 QETQTT
+75 QESQST
-81 VVRAEEPETG
+81 VVRAKEPGTG

-120 AVNVKAGDTV
+120 AVYVKAGDTV

-142 QVANEKNSVDSA
+142 QVANAKNSVDSA
-154 QVNLQEAQSD
+154 QINLQKAQSD

-402 EGAGDQN
+402 EGA
-409 SQAAPEGAAGAPDG
+409 AGAPDG

>member
-1 MTFILLAITLKKEK
+1 
-15 IARIIRKGAYRI
+15 
-27 MKKRN
+27 MKKKN
-32 IILCTAAGVVVVAAA
+32 IILCAAAGVVVVAAA
-47 AGVIVMKGNSSGG
+47 AGVTAMKGSSGG
-60 GTQGGMGGPGGMDMQ
+60 DKQGMGGGPGGGPGGMGEMEQ
-75 QETQTT
+75 QTQTT

-91 SIYLTTELTG
+91 NIYLTTELTG

-142 QVANEKNSVDSA
+142 QVDTAKNSVDSA
-154 QVNLQEAQSD
+154 TVNLQKAQSN

-174 GDLSEQEYEQY
+174 GDLSDQEYEQY
-185 TNAVKTAQLQYNSA
+185 TNSVKTAQLQYNSA
-199 KTSYDQQVSYSSV
+199 KTAYDQQVGYSSV

-231 STNGE
+231 NMNGE

-254 RMLENLAVGDSLTVE
+254 RMLENLSVGDTLTVE
-269 KSGNAYNAVID
+269 KSGKTYDAVIN
-280 EVNTM
+280 EINTM
-285 VDDSTGMFKVE
+285 VDDATGLFKIE
-296 AQLADTDNNAATGS
+296 AQLADADDAATGS

-365 VTGGLSAD
+365 VTDGLSAD

-387 ADIQLSGSGDSQAAP
+387 ADIQLAGSS
-402 EGAGDQN
+402 E
-409 SQAAPEGAAGAPDG
+409 S
-423 QAAPDAAGRNG
+423 
-434 GAAPAGEPNADA
+434 
-446 PADGAGGE
+446 AGGQNAP
-454 TPVTDNSA
+454 TGNDNSA
-462 AGSSASQE
+462 AGSSAAQE

>member
-1 MTFILLAITLKKEK
+1 
-15 IARIIRKGAYRI
+15 

-32 IILCTAAGVVVVAAA
+32 VILCTAAGVVVVAAA
-47 AGVIVMKGNSSGG
+47 AGVIVMKGKSSGG
-60 GTQGGMGGPGGMDMQ
+60 GMQGGMGGPGGGPGGMGGMQ
-75 QETQTT
+75 QESQST
-81 VVRAEEPETG
+81 VVRAKEPGTG

-120 AVNVKAGDTV
+120 AVYVKAGDTV

-142 QVANEKNSVDSA
+142 QVANAKNSVDSA
-154 QVNLQEAQSD
+154 QINLQKAQSD

-199 KTSYDQQVSYSSV
+199 KTSYDQQVGYSSV

-231 STNGE
+231 NMNGE

-254 RMLENLAVGDSLTVE
+254 RMLENLAVGDTLTVE
-269 KSGNAYNAVID
+269 KSGKTYDAVIN
-280 EVNTM
+280 EINTM
-285 VDDSTGMFKVE
+285 VDDATGLFKIE
-296 AQLADTDNNAATGS
+296 AQLADADDAATGS

-365 VTGGLSAD
+365 VTDGLSAD

-387 ADIQLSGSGDSQAAP
+387 ADIQLAGSSQNADAA
-402 EGAGDQN
+402 
-409 SQAAPEGAAGAPDG
+409 G
-423 QAAPDAAGRNG
+423 QAAPNNQA
-434 GAAPAGEPNADA
+434 AAPEEGSPDSQNDSQGA
-446 PADGAGGE
+446 PEADGAPTGN
-454 TPVTDNSA
+454 DNSA
-462 AGSSASQE
+462 AGSSAAQE

>member
-1 MTFILLAITLKKEK
+1 MSKQSSLMEA
-15 IARIIRKGAYRI
+15 A
-27 MKKRN
+27 KRN
-32 IILCTAAGVVVVAAA
+32 KKKTAIIAVVVL
-47 AGVIVMKGNSSGG
+47 IVLTALFMRFKGGSKGGPGG
-60 GTQGGMGGPGGMDMQ
+60 GPGGPGGMQD
-75 QETQTT
+75 TQMDNVATVAAENPKSGTIERTT
-81 VVRAEEPETG
+81 ST
-91 SIYLTTELTG
+91 SG
-101 TVEPDDVVH
+101 TVEASDVVY

-142 QVANEKNSVDSA
+142 QVDTAKNSVDSA
-154 QVNLQEAQSD
+154 AVNLQKAQSD

-174 GDLSEQEYEQY
+174 GDLSDQEYEQY

-199 KTSYDQQVSYSSV
+199 KTSYDQQVGYSSV

-231 STNGE
+231 NMNGE

-269 KSGNAYNAVID
+269 KSGNTYNAVID
-280 EVNTM
+280 EINTM

-365 VTGGLSAD
+365 VTDGLSTD

-409 SQAAPEGAAGAPDG
+409 SQAAPNGEAGAPDG
-423 QAAPDAAGRNG
+423 Q
-434 GAAPAGEPNADA
+434 AAPAGEPNADA

-454 TPVTDNSA
+454 TPAADNSA
-462 AGSSASQE
+462 AGSSAAQE